1 MNEAPSTITVGIVED
16 RDEIREGLAELVTG
30 TPGFLCRGTWAT
42 MEEALDGLRDDVPD
56 VVLIDLGL
64 PGMDGIEGIRRLSAA
79 HPRLAM
85 VVLTVYQDDER
96 LFKALCAGA
105 CGYLLKKTPADR
117 LVAALREAVAGGA
130 PMSPEIARQV
140 VGFFG
145 RMRPIEKAD
154 YQLTAHETRVLKL
167 LVEGYSFASAA
178 QSLGVSRATV
188 AFHVRRI
195 YEKLQVRSRSDAVV
209 KALRGGLV
217 K

>member
-1 MNEAPSTITVGIVED
+1 MGSTPSPITVGIVED
-16 RDEIREGLAELVTG
+16 RDEIREGLAELVAG
-30 TPGFLCRGTWAT
+30 TSGFICRGTWGT
-42 MEEALDGLRDDVPD
+42 MEEALVAMHDSAPD

-64 PGMDGIEGIRRLSAA
+64 PGMDGIEGIRRLKAL
-79 HPRLAM
+79 HPHLTM

-96 LFKALCAGA
+96 LFQALCAGA

-117 LVAALREAVAGGA
+117 LVIALQEAVAGGA

-140 VGFFG
+140 VGFLG
-145 RMRPIEKAD
+145 RVRPIEKAD

-167 LVEGYSFASAA
+167 LVEGHSFVAAA